1 MKEKTLVNRQIYGA
15 ICIVLI
21 VVFIYAARNVFQ
33 YVRFFAGPA
42 VCGEYIPSGIMV
54 KFAGDK
60 NYGGIYYL
68 PQEALVSDLVRKA
81 GIDDIAGFKESDLA
95 RMLHSG
101 DKVVCGTARYRVTI
115 EDIAAPVRLALGMP
129 IDLNKATRDELKL
142 IPGIGTKTASKIIKV
157 RKDEGEFSTVEAL
170 KLAGCMREKR
180 YDRVKEYLYIKP
192 SSP

>member
-60 NYGGIYYL
+60 N
-68 PQEALVSDLVRKA
+68 
-81 GIDDIAGFKESDLA
+81 
-95 RMLHSG
+95 
-101 DKVVCGTARYRVTI
+101 
-115 EDIAAPVRLALGMP
+115 
-129 IDLNKATRDELKL
+129 
-142 IPGIGTKTASKIIKV
+142 
-157 RKDEGEFSTVEAL
+157 
-170 KLAGCMREKR
+170 
-180 YDRVKEYLYIKP
+180 
-192 SSP
+192 